1 MRETSA
7 SSAASDATAQPC
19 PGSALPAEMA
29 AVASNSITEGFRG
42 SESERF
48 AESSP
53 SRFTAVNGHESPA
66 PIPKP
71 DASNG
76 TGRLGEGAE
85 SSKPQ
90 HVAEELRA
98 DSPAPEQ
105 MDNVV
110 QQPSPGNEPH
120 GEMDEKSLTMS
131 PSAPPSRQ
139 KAENK
144 VPQKRKRS
152 YPDEYGSAEDQV
164 YHTHELP
171 SSPTRLRLSTG
182 ETIHTREPNGGESD
196 HRAQLPRDRASP
208 APEAY
213 ARPPSTYSRVYDL
226 EPVRGSAERADY
238 DPHPQA
244 PNRAERPYYNSQ
256 ADVSESHLAE
266 ALQRENRGYNSGP
279 RGGDFVSPEDEED
292 PQSQQYGDYG
302 TNRSSQSGVEV
313 DRKRRK
319 RVFSN
324 RTKTGCMTC
333 RKRKKKCDEQH
344 PECV

>member
-1 MRETSA
+1 
-7 SSAASDATAQPC
+7 
-19 PGSALPAEMA
+19 MA
-29 AVASNSITEGFRG
+29 AVALNSMTEGFRG
-42 SESERF
+42 SETERF

-76 TGRLGEGAE
+76 DGNSGEGAK
-85 SSKPQ
+85 SSKSQ
-90 HVAEELRA
+90 HAVDEVRA
-98 DSPAPEQ
+98 NSPAPEH
-105 MDNVV
+105 MENVV
-110 QQPSPGNEPH
+110 QQPSPGNEPY
-120 GEMDEKSLTMS
+120 GETDAKSLTVS
-131 PSAPPSRQ
+131 PPAPPSRQ
-139 KAENK
+139 KADNR
-144 VPQKRKRS
+144 VSQKRKRS
-152 YPDEYGSAEDQV
+152 YPDDYSNPEDQT
-164 YHTHELP
+164 YHTHGLP
-171 SSPTRLRLSTG
+171 TSPTRLRLSTG
-182 ETIHTREPNGGESD
+182 ETIHTREPNGGEPD
-196 HRAQLPRDRASP
+196 HRAQLPRERASP

-226 EPVRGSAERADY
+226 EPARVSAERADY
-238 DPHPQA
+238 DPHPQQL
-244 PNRAERPYYNSQ
+244 NRADRPYYTPQ
-256 ADVSESHLAE
+256 ADISESHLAE

-279 RGGDFVSPEDEED
+279 RGDDFVSPEDEED

-344 PECV
+344 PECA

>member
-1 MRETSA
+1 M
-7 SSAASDATAQPC
+7 
-19 PGSALPAEMA
+19 
-29 AVASNSITEGFRG
+29 TEGFRG
-42 SESERF
+42 SETERF

-66 PIPKP
+66 QIPKP
-71 DASNG
+71 DTSNG
-76 TGRLGEGAE
+76 TGRPGEESE

-90 HVAEELRA
+90 QVSEEVRA
-98 DSPAPEQ
+98 NSPTPERTG
-105 MDNVV
+105 NLV
-110 QQPSPGNEPH
+110 QQPGPGNEPC
-120 GEMDEKSLTMS
+120 GETDERSLSMS
-131 PSAPPSRQ
+131 PSVAPSRQ
-139 KAENK
+139 QAENK
-144 VPQKRKRS
+144 IPQKRKIS
-152 YPDEYGSAEDQV
+152 YPEEHGNAEDQV
-164 YHTHELP
+164 YHTHGPLT
-171 SSPTRLRLSTG
+171 SPTKLRLSTG
-182 ETIHTREPNGGESD
+182 ETIHTREPNGGDSD
-196 HRAQLPRDRASP
+196 HRAQLPRERASP
-208 APEAY
+208 APESY

-226 EPVRGSAERADY
+226 EPVRGSAERATY
-238 DPHPQA
+238 DPHPQQ
-244 PNRAERPYYNSQ
+244 PNRDERPYYNPQ

-279 RGGDFVSPEDEED
+279 RGGDFASPEDEED
-292 PQSQQYGDYG
+292 PQSHQYGDYG